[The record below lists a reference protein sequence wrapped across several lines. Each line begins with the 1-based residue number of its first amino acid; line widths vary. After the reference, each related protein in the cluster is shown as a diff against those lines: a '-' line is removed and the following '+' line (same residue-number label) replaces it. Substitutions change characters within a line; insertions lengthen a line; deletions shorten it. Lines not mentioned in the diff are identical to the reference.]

1 MSKTVRSP
9 FFISILFLSILVSFV
24 NSGKDSLV
32 IYFCHSL
39 INSNYKYKC
48 LNYLFPASI
57 IVKRDVDEH
66 TDLLGEAFSDKSRNF
81 DVMLFRC
88 LVF

>member
-9 FFISILFLSILVSFV
+9 SFKSILFLSILVSFV
-24 NSGKDSLV
+24 NSGKDNLV

-39 INSNYKYKC
+39 INSNYKC

-81 DVMLFRC
+81 DVMLVRC